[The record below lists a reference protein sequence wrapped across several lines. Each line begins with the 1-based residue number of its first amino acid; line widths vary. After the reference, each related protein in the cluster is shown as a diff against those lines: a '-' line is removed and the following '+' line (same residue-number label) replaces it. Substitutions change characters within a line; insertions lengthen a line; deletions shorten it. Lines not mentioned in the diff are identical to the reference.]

1 MNMKKFYNEK
11 DLAEYLNASKQ
22 YVNDE
27 IHDFLGCQ
35 GSEIFESENDI
46 VSIDSFKNEGF
57 EINGFNVYIASVSSS
72 EDKWRQIYCV
82 DILSGLIGKKWG
94 ELSVE
99 LQQDLLDSCNAVDN
113 MCETVKKDGEC
124 IVDFTEYEYASVYGE
139 VKDGEVV
146 IDDNA
151 AIYDTRG

>member
-22 YVNDE
+22 YINDE

-72 EDKWRQIYCV
+72 EDKWTQIYCV

-113 MCETVKKDGEC
+113 MCETVKEGDC
-124 IVDFTEYEYASVYGE
+124 IIDFLDYEYVSVLGA

-146 IDDNA
+146 IDDEA
-151 AIYDTRG
+151 IIYDTRG

>member
-22 YVNDE
+22 YINDE

-72 EDKWRQIYCV
+72 EDKWKQIYCV

-113 MCETVKKDGEC
+113 MCETVKEGDC
-124 IVDFTEYEYASVYGE
+124 IIDFLDYEYVSVLGA

-146 IDDNA
+146 IDDEA
-151 AIYDTRG
+151 IIYDTRG

>member
-22 YVNDE
+22 YINDE

-72 EDKWRQIYCV
+72 EDKWTQIYCV
-82 DILSGLIGKKWG
+82 DILSGLLGKKWG

-113 MCETVKKDGEC
+113 MSETIDNGEC
-124 IVDFTEYEYASVYGE
+124 IVDFLDYEYVSVLGA

-146 IDDNA
+146 IDDEA
-151 AIYDTRG
+151 IIYDTRG